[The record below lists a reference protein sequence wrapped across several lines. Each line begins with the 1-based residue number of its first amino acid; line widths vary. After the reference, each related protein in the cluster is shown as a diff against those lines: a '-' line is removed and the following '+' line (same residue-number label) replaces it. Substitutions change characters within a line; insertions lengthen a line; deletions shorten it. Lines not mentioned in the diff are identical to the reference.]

1 MSLFR
6 RTVLSLLRA
15 MLVLLIALRAGAL
28 LAVEEPSPVPV
39 VTPPAADTLVTSE
52 PVAPMPLVLPGGDVG
67 EETYASLI
75 VKLIGGLTLV
85 VLLAWGGVYLLRRLG
100 LAQPVGATG
109 GPIRLGQRVYLGPK
123 KLICLVEIGD
133 RTLALGVTEQS
144 IATLAEWRAGELPV
158 PSPGQGEPRPVTGF
172 AAQLRGLLGQRS
184 PETTP
189 RDGGQG

>member
-1 MSLFR
+1 
-6 RTVLSLLRA
+6 VA
-15 MLVLLIALRAGAL
+15 
-28 LAVEEPSPVPV
+28 
-39 VTPPAADTLVTSE
+39 PPAVDTLVTSE
-52 PVAPMPLVLPGGDVG
+52 PVVPMPLVLPDGDVG

-75 VKLIGGLTLV
+75 AKLIGGLTLV

-109 GPIRLGQRVYLGPK
+109 GPIRLGQRVHLGPK

-144 IATLAEWRAGELPV
+144 ISILAEWRAGELPV
-158 PSPGQGEPRPVTGF
+158 QSPGQGEPRPVTGF
-172 AAQLRGLLGQRS
+172 AAQLRGLLGQR
-184 PETTP
+184 PPATGR